1 MSRPAARLRYLRAPL
16 SQPAFRRLWVSQ
28 VVSEI
33 GDWASRLTLT
43 SLVYQRSGSALWSSL
58 AFVATLLPEVGVGP
72 ILATYADRFGR
83 RAAMVAADLLRAALF
98 LLLALPLHLPLV
110 ALPLIGVL
118 AGMCGAPFS
127 AARAAV
133 LIEVVD
139 RTRLPAALALDQAT
153 QSATIIGG
161 YLVGGAL
168 LAVTGPSAA
177 MGVNAASY
185 VVSAVVLIGL
195 PKARRASP
203 PPTPDA
209 AALGPITRLR
219 VAADALRHDQ
229 VVAPLVLLAT
239 VAVATGTAVEALV
252 IPTAHRSY
260 PELPWLA
267 SAVLV
272 AMSLTDLF
280 VTVHLPSEE
289 RPERQ
294 LPLAAALSIGTC
306 VLAVPLLLS
315 AAPAAQLAG
324 FIVVAGLFVVLVPA
338 TVGVGPRLPEPVRAS
353 AFALLAA
360 LLAAAQVVL
369 SFVAAVLADLTS
381 PTIASGLLCLLP
393 ATLATTLWYRHSTIR
408 ATTGP
413 REAGSLEA
421 GT

>member
-1 MSRPAARLRYLRAPL
+1 MSRAATRLRYLSAPL
-16 SQPAFRRLWVSQ
+16 AKPAFRRLWMSQ

-33 GDWASRLTLT
+33 GDWASRLALT
-43 SLVYQRSGSALWSSL
+43 SLVYQRSGSAFWSSL
-58 AFVATLLPEVGVGP
+58 AFVATVLPEVGIGP

-83 RAAMVAADLLRAALF
+83 RAAMVCADLLRAALF

-110 ALPLIGVL
+110 ALPLVGVL
-118 AGMCGAPFS
+118 AGLCGVPFS
-127 AARAAV
+127 AARSALLV
-133 LIEVVD
+133 EVVD
-139 RTRLPAALALDQAT
+139 RPRLPAALALDQAT

-168 LAVTGPSAA
+168 LAVTGPAA
-177 MGVNAASY
+177 ALGVNALSY
-185 VVSAVVLIGL
+185 VVSAAVLIGL
-195 PKARRASP
+195 PTVRRADRRPADDSP
-203 PPTPDA
+203 G
-209 AALGPITRLR
+209 LGPIDRLR
-219 VAADALRHDQ
+219 VAAGALCHDR
-229 VVAPLVLLAT
+229 VVAPLVILAT
-239 VAVATGTAVEALV
+239 TAVATGTAVEALV

-272 AMSLTDLF
+272 AMSLLDLF
-280 VTVHLPSEE
+280 LTVHLPSEE

-324 FIVVAGLFVVLVPA
+324 FVVVAGLFVVLVPA
-338 TVGVGPRLPEPVRAS
+338 TVGVGPRLPASVRAS

-360 LLAAAQVVL
+360 SLAAAQVVMA
-369 SFVAAVLADLTS
+369 FVAAVLADLTS

-393 ATLATTLWYRHSTIR
+393 ATLATTLWYRHGTVR
-408 ATTGP
+408 PMATPSESGP
-413 REAGSLEA
+413 LQAEV
-421 GT
+421 